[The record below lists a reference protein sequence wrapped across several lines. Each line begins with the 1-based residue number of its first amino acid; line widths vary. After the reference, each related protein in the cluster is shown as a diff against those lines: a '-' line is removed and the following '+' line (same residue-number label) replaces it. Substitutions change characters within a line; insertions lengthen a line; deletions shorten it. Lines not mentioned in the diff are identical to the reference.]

1 MDPFKTN
8 VIAYVIKL
16 VNKHFSKAKCPTL
29 SKAFNRNNV
38 VCTYRIGRNLK
49 AYISSHN
56 KAILNKNEDEI
67 IEECNCR
74 GGPTN
79 CPLQGECHT
88 KNVIYG
94 AEATAVDNQGAVVK
108 VDGFEAR
115 NYAGQALHFKQR
127 WYQHKTSFNDPKKEL
142 PGPQGTK
149 RSIADQIAE
158 KEKKSE
164 LAKYVWKLKKKGL
177 QYKIKWSIIRHAR
190 PYKKGAHYCDLCL
203 SEKVVIALAD
213 ASSLNKRSE
222 INSKCRHMNEFKLSY
237 IQLNPP

>member
-1 MDPFKTN
+1 MSN
-8 VIAYVIKL
+8 Q
-16 VNKHFSKAKCPTL
+16 
-29 SKAFNRNNV
+29 
-38 VCTYRIGRNLK
+38 
-49 AYISSHN
+49 
-56 KAILNKNEDEI
+56 NEDEAT
-67 IEECNCR
+67 EECNCR
-74 GGPTN
+74 GGPVK
-79 CPLQGECHT
+79 CPLQGECHA

-94 AEATAVDNQGAVVK
+94 AEVTAVDNQGSVVK

-115 NYAGQALHFKQR
+115 SYAGQALHFKQR
-127 WYQHKTSFNDPKKEL
+127 WYQHKSSFNDPEREL
-142 PGPQGTK
+142 PGQQQGTK

-177 QYKIKWSIIRHAR
+177 QYKIKWSIIRHAK
-190 PYKKGAHYCDLCL
+190 PYRKGAHYCDLCL

-237 IQLNPP
+237 IQLKPP